1 LRAVCPDGETLE
13 LSAQGQ
19 LIDQDWQQSR
29 LAVYLKTPA
38 SNLAQW
44 LPAAY
49 LQEWS
54 LDELQLN
61 GEAWLHAEH
70 GQVQQAVLRLTEFKL
85 HGQAPHAEPLAIQS
99 NAVVGFYQY
108 QDSEHQAWFERLA
121 LQIDQLPEQDWRMGL
136 SYTEQPSKRWQL
148 AVAQLEL
155 PQVHYLTERLVA
167 LPELAGQVL
176 ASLQPVGRVK
186 NMQLQWQPDAPFAER
201 LAFIGNLDRVE
212 FSAWENVPA
221 AGGISGQISGD
232 LMQGELR
239 LASAD
244 GFSLHLAN
252 LFAKPWDYHQ
262 AHAQLLWQF
271 DEQGFTLQSPYLQ
284 VL

>member
-1 LRAVCPDGETLE
+1 
-13 LSAQGQ
+13 
-19 LIDQDWQQSR
+19 
-29 LAVYLKTPA
+29 
-38 SNLAQW
+38 
-44 LPAAY
+44 
-49 LQEWS
+49 
-54 LDELQLN
+54 
-61 GEAWLHAEH
+61 
-70 GQVQQAVLRLTEFKL
+70 
-85 HGQAPHAEPLAIQS
+85 
-99 NAVVGFYQY
+99 
-108 QDSEHQAWFERLA
+108 
-121 LQIDQLPEQDWRMGL
+121 
-136 SYTEQPSKRWQL
+136 
-148 AVAQLEL
+148 
-155 PQVHYLTERLVA
+155 
-167 LPELAGQVL
+167 
-176 ASLQPVGRVK
+176 
-186 NMQLQWQPDAPFAER
+186 QWQPDAPFAER

-284 VL
+284 VLGDEGELAGDFLIRLLADPDAEDYMDLRVGLRDGDARFTGKYLPSLATGLSPELEQWLSTASQAGRIEQGYFQYQGSLNAGATPEARWISLYFAVKEALLEYQPGWPALREATAEVLIEDSGVRINLKQGKILNTAVTQAYAEVMHVPPGQVPVLQLQADLQSTVEDGLYFLQTTPIAQ

>member
-1 LRAVCPDGETLE
+1 
-13 LSAQGQ
+13 
-19 LIDQDWQQSR
+19 
-29 LAVYLKTPA
+29 
-38 SNLAQW
+38 
-44 LPAAY
+44 
-49 LQEWS
+49 
-54 LDELQLN
+54 
-61 GEAWLHAEH
+61 
-70 GQVQQAVLRLTEFKL
+70 
-85 HGQAPHAEPLAIQS
+85 
-99 NAVVGFYQY
+99 
-108 QDSEHQAWFERLA
+108 
-121 LQIDQLPEQDWRMGL
+121 QLPEQDWRMGL

-176 ASLQPVGRVK
+176 ASLQPVGRGK
-186 NMQLQWQPDAPFAER
+186 NRRLQWQPDAPFAER
-201 LAFIGNLDRVE
+201 LAFIGKLDRVE

-284 VL
+284 VLGDEGELAGDFLIRLLADPDAEDYMDLRVGLRDGDARFTGKYLPSLATGFSPELEQWLSTAIQAGSIE

>member
-1 LRAVCPDGETLE
+1 QPNLLGSLLTQELRLTAVTLDGLQIQIEQDQAGRWALQGVQIETVEHAVFQLNDWLAKLQQVAKFNLLNSRIIIQANGREPLALTYAGLTLSHVGRQHRLDLRAVLPDGETLE

-99 NAVVGFYQY
+99 NAV
-108 QDSEHQAWFERLA
+108 
-121 LQIDQLPEQDWRMGL
+121 
-136 SYTEQPSKRWQL
+136 
-148 AVAQLEL
+148 
-155 PQVHYLTERLVA
+155 
-167 LPELAGQVL
+167 
-176 ASLQPVGRVK
+176 
-186 NMQLQWQPDAPFAER
+186 
-201 LAFIGNLDRVE
+201 
-212 FSAWENVPA
+212 
-221 AGGISGQISGD
+221 
-232 LMQGELR
+232 
-239 LASAD
+239 
-244 GFSLHLAN
+244 
-252 LFAKPWDYHQ
+252 
-262 AHAQLLWQF
+262 
-271 DEQGFTLQSPYLQ
+271 
-284 VL
+284 